1 MKKTLVIL
9 ACSLAANGVFAQAS
23 APASASSSPSPAMKH
38 EARVENRIA
47 TLHKQLKITSA
58 QESQW
63 QPFADVMR
71 ENAQT
76 MSQLDAQR
84 AKDIESESAL
94 DNMRGYAQLTQAHAD
109 GVKKLITAFE
119 PLYNS
124 FSREQK
130 QLADVTFRGRLGAH
144 QPHKSG
150 AKPQKPE
157 QSQ

>member
-9 ACSLAANGVFAQAS
+9 ACALAANGVFAQAP
-23 APASASSSPSPAMKH
+23 AAASASSSTPHVMKH
-38 EARVENRIA
+38 EARVEDRI
-47 TLHKQLKITSA
+47 THLHKQLKITPA

-76 MSQLDAQR
+76 MSELNEQR
-84 AKDIESESAL
+84 GKDVESESAL

-109 GVKKLITAFE
+109 GVKKLVAAFE

-124 FSREQK
+124 LSPEQK
-130 QLADVTFRGRLGAH
+130 QLADATFRGKMGGQH
-144 QPHKSG
+144 HHGSKS
-150 AKPQKPE
+150 QKPA
-157 QSQ
+157 Q